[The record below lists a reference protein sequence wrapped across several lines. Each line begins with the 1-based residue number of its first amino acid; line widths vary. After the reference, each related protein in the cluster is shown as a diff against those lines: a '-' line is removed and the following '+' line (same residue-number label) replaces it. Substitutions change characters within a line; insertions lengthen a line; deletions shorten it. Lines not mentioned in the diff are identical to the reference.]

1 MKITNDT
8 TTMMIAELMGQGA
21 DERDG
26 RIMMGIISRECITDT
41 DEISD
46 EHWIDMLNE
55 AVATRDDEDDDRMDD
70 ALAMLADCNPLLIA
84 ENV

>member
-8 TTMMIAELMGQGA
+8 TTWQIAELMGQDA

-26 RIMMGIISRECITDT
+26 RIMMGIILREGYPDT

-55 AVATRDDEDDDRMDD
+55 AVATRDAEDEHEYASAHEARFGEEWR
-70 ALAMLADCNPLLIA
+70 A
-84 ENV
+84 